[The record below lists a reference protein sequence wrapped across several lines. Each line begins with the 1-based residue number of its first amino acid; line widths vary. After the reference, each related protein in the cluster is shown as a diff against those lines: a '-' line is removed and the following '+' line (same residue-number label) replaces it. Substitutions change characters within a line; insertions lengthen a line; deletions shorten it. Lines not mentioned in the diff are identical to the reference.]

1 MGKKTW
7 TRKLKELIQNNTQ
20 LNIKFHGPY
29 GNVNLDHN
37 IFILLAG
44 GKLISFFFIL
54 KKGIG
59 VTPMISILQELF
71 YNKNKLT
78 KVYFNWSV
86 KVIIILF
93 INRIS
98 MKF

>member
-44 GKLISFFFIL
+44 GKLISFFFYL
-54 KKGIG
+54 KKRYWCY
-59 VTPMISILQELF
+59 SNDF
-71 YNKNKLT
+71 YFT
-78 KVYFNWSV
+78 R
-86 KVIIILF
+86 IIL
-93 INRIS
+93 
-98 MKF
+98 